1 MSNDTFFAAFIMTYN
16 RVSILEDT
24 IKKIFSQSLPPHKV
38 IIIDNDYN
46 FSAKEIQNNYPEYN
60 ISYHPIGYN
69 SGPAGAAKVGLEIL
83 VNEGYQWIAWMD
95 DDDPPIFENTFEILL
110 NMATS
115 NVNCGCVGVV
125 GHFFNRRT
133 GFMKRVPDYMLQ
145 TNGILEVDTIAGGM
159 YKIVSGKMIRE
170 CNVKPDKK
178 LFFGFE
184 ELDFDIQIKKAN
196 YKLLVDRAFYWKHRV
211 HFNRVILPK
220 KALNLKSDAALVRE
234 YFSIRNI
241 FYLTAKNKLYTA
253 FIYIFCYHF
262 FKQLLRLKKNIRSG
276 LKGFKIFFLAF
287 FHFLTGKMGYRKV
300 EI

>member
-1 MSNDTFFAAFIMTYN
+1 
-16 RVSILEDT
+16 
-24 IKKIFSQSLPPHKV
+24 
-38 IIIDNDYN
+38 
-46 FSAKEIQNNYPEYN
+46 
-60 ISYHPIGYN
+60 
-69 SGPAGAAKVGLEIL
+69 
-83 VNEGYQWIAWMD
+83 
-95 DDDPPIFENTFEILL
+95 
-110 NMATS
+110 
-115 NVNCGCVGVV
+115 
-125 GHFFNRRT
+125 
-133 GFMKRVPDYMLQ
+133 
-145 TNGILEVDTIAGGM
+145 
-159 YKIVSGKMIRE
+159 
-170 CNVKPDKK
+170 
-178 LFFGFE
+178 
-184 ELDFDIQIKKAN
+184 LDFDIQIKKAN